1 MYSSWAALL
10 FLYIQEFP
18 TQSGTV
24 AVWLLRICITS
35 VPLLVIYYLGVFT
48 WGWYKDYRIRKA
60 ITGLW
65 GTPEAQIEKLKQK
78 VRDLEEQRDSA
89 RAWTLE
95 EPQRPRKDRYCPN
108 MNPEGVK

>member
-1 MYSSWAALL
+1 MKRIHVYLMYSSWAALL

-24 AVWLLRICITS
+24 AVWLLRICIAS
-35 VPLLVIYYLGVFT
+35 VPLLVIYCLGVFAKDC
-48 WGWYKDYRIRKA
+48 YKNYRLRKN
-60 ITGLW
+60 ITELF
-65 GTPEAQIEKLKQK
+65 GTPAQQLEKLKQK

-95 EPQRPRKDRYCPN
+95 QTE
-108 MNPEGVK
+108 E